1 MKSSK
6 SGSKKTTTA
15 LLLMIPS
22 MIAATFVA
30 GAAMLD
36 MSAAYAQNP
45 ESNACKTED
54 NPQGKFNSNPHCP
67 TTDPTI
73 ENPGPPIP
81 SSNAAGFDDDTNA
94 GTQVEENACN
104 NANGPTPPPCLG
116 GSRRR

>member
-1 MKSSK
+1 MKK
-6 SGSKKTTTA
+6 ITIA
-15 LLLMIPS
+15 LLLIIPS

-30 GAAMLD
+30 GAALLD
-36 MSAAYAQNP
+36 ISAAYAQGG
-45 ESNACKTED
+45 NACKTQS

-81 SSNAAGFDDDTNA
+81 SSNAQGFDDSTQA
-94 GTQVEENACN
+94 GSQVESNACENAS
-104 NANGPTPPPCLG
+104 GPTPPPCLG